1 MSSICPCFEDTIDF
15 FAISS
20 FAPELL
26 DSLKISPIDRL
37 SLLDAGK
44 LWQIYMS
51 TKIPFIVASMKCVWH
66 LNLGVWIHMNQ
77 SRHKFLLEDSSI
89 IHQHLSMQLVYSSG
103 TLWPDQT
110 LQQDIVPR
118 KIEIPSEL
126 VDVVDESVFL
136 ELHPSSTVLV

>member
-44 LWQIYMS
+44 L
-51 TKIPFIVASMKCVWH
+51 
-66 LNLGVWIHMNQ
+66 
-77 SRHKFLLEDSSI
+77 
-89 IHQHLSMQLVYSSG
+89 
-103 TLWPDQT
+103 
-110 LQQDIVPR
+110 
-118 KIEIPSEL
+118 
-126 VDVVDESVFL
+126 
-136 ELHPSSTVLV
+136 